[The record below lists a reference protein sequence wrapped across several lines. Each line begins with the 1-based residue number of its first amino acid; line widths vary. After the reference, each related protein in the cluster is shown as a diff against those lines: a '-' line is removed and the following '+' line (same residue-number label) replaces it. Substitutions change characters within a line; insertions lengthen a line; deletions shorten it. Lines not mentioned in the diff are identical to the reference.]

1 MREMVRFF
9 PTGDATHGVYRIARI
24 WEVVDKKGVFLDRKL
39 EGNFLA
45 GTPLLQ
51 IVLDEFGGGEVGTEE
66 VPVL

>member
-1 MREMVRFF
+1 MALLR
-9 PTGDATHGVYRIARI
+9 GHGGRVLADNG
-24 WEVVDKKGVFLDRKL
+24 EVVDKKGVFLDRKL